1 MNSKKLCII
10 LIGSLF
16 VSTISSAE
24 KIEKGSLLRIYLP
37 REVTV
42 ADNTPKLGEVGIIHG
57 LDELVITASAISLG
71 RISMKN
77 QKLIVDRR
85 LILSRLASNG
95 IAASDVMLTGAY
107 KVAIRQDYK
116 SITGPELVEL
126 ARAFLEKNFT
136 DSSVYQFNLLGSPE
150 ELMIPGGVGDLRFS
164 PRLATS
170 RIRNQSKVQ
179 IVIFGDGQQIG
190 VREVTFRLKYNCRRA
205 VASVDIAR
213 GAVISKENVRIEK
226 ALSNY
231 PESANWSPPYGLIA
245 RRRLSAN
252 MVIHASMVGPVKPH
266 ILLKRNQSVVIRI
279 DRGGLFIT
287 ARGISLQPGSTG
299 EYIKVRN
306 VDSQRVILA
315 KVNEDGTVEPVF

>member
-16 VSTISSAE
+16 VSAISAAE
-24 KIEKGSLLRIYLP
+24 KAGKDPLLRIYLP
-37 REVTV
+37 RKVTV

-57 LDELVITASAISLG
+57 SDELVVTASAISLG
-71 RISMKN
+71 KISMKD

-95 IAASDVMLTGAY
+95 IAASDVMLTGAH

-116 SITGPELVEL
+116 SIGKPELIEV
-126 ARAFLEKNFT
+126 ARAFLKKNFT
-136 DSSVYQFNLLGSPE
+136 DNSVCQFNPLGSPE
-150 ELMIPGGVGDLRFS
+150 EFIMLGGVGDLRFS

-170 RIRNQSKVQ
+170 GIRNQVKVQ

-190 VREVTFRLKYNCRRA
+190 VREVTFKLKYNCRRA
-205 VASVDIAR
+205 VALVDIAR
-213 GAVISKENVRIEK
+213 GAVISKENVKIEE

-245 RRRLSAN
+245 RRRLSTN

-279 DRGGLFIT
+279 DRGGLFVT
-287 ARGISLQPGSTG
+287 VRGVSMQPGSAG
-299 EYIKVRN
+299 EYIKIRN
-306 VDSQRVILA
+306 VDSQRIIMA